1 MQKLIYTLK
10 NNMDYI
16 KLIIGAIVVGI
27 ILYFYFSYKNVKEQN
42 IIYATN
48 MKAYKNV
55 TDSLS
60 STNSVFLFTIDELK
74 YSKDSIHKKLLDATK
89 ELKIKDSKIQSLQ
102 YYHEVITKVDTI
114 LLKDTI
120 FVKDLY
126 LDTTISDPYYSL
138 ELTLQYPNK
147 VIASPMFVNDKS
159 IIVSEKKETV
169 NPPKKLWICRLF
181 QKKHIVLT
189 IDVFD
194 KNPYVNTD
202 QVRFIQIIK

>member
-1 MQKLIYTLK
+1 M
-10 NNMDYI
+10 NYI
-16 KLIIGAIVVGI
+16 KIGILIVLVGFI
-27 ILYFYFSYKNVKEQN
+27 IYFYNSYSNLKKEN
-42 IIYATN
+42 TVYASNT
-48 MKAYKNV
+48 KAYKHI

-60 STNSVFLFTIDELK
+60 TTNSVFLFTIDELK

>member
-1 MQKLIYTLK
+1 M
-10 NNMDYI
+10 NYI
-16 KLIIGAIVVGI
+16 KIGLLIILVGFI
-27 ILYFYFSYKNVKEQN
+27 IYFYNSYSNLKKEN
-42 IIYATN
+42 IVYTN
-48 MKAYKNV
+48 NTKAYKYM

-60 STNSVFLFTIDELK
+60 TTNSVFLFTIDELK

-194 KNPYVNTD
+194 KNPYINTD
-202 QVRFIQIIK
+202 QVRFIQILK

>member
-1 MQKLIYTLK
+1 M
-10 NNMDYI
+10 NYI
-16 KLIIGAIVVGI
+16 KIGLLIILVGFI
-27 ILYFYFSYKNVKEQN
+27 IYFYNSYSNLKKEN
-42 IIYATN
+42 TIYASNT
-48 MKAYKNV
+48 KAYKYII
-55 TDSLS
+55 DSLS
-60 STNSVFLFTIDELK
+60 TTNSVFLFTIDELK

-147 VIASPMFVNDKS
+147 VIASPTFINDKS
-159 IIVSEKKETV
+159 IIVSEKKETI

>member
-1 MQKLIYTLK
+1 M
-10 NNMDYI
+10 NYI
-16 KLIIGAIVVGI
+16 KIGLLIILTGFI
-27 ILYFYFSYKNVKEQN
+27 IYFYNSYSNLKKEN
-42 IIYATN
+42 ITYASN
-48 MKAYKNV
+48 IKAYKYA
-55 TDSLS
+55 TDSI
-60 STNSVFLFTIDELK
+60 STSNSIFLFTIDELK
-74 YSKDSIHKKLLDATK
+74 YSKDSIHKKLLDAAK

-181 QKKHIVLT
+181 QKKHTVLT
-189 IDVFD
+189 VDVFD
-194 KNPYVNTD
+194 KNPYINTD
-202 QVRFIQIIK
+202 QVRFIQILK

>member
-1 MQKLIYTLK
+1 MK
-10 NNMDYI
+10 YI
-16 KLIIGAIVVGI
+16 KIGILIVLVGFI
-27 ILYFYFSYKNVKEQN
+27 IYFYNSYSNLKKEN
-42 IIYATN
+42 TIYANNT
-48 MKAYKNV
+48 KAYKYI

-60 STNSVFLFTIDELK
+60 TTNSVFLFTIDELK
-74 YSKDSIHKKLLDATK
+74 YSKDSIHKKLLDVTK

-194 KNPYVNTD
+194 KNPYINTD

>member
-1 MQKLIYTLK
+1 M
-10 NNMDYI
+10 NYI
-16 KLIIGAIVVGI
+16 KIGLLIILVGFI
-27 ILYFYFSYKNVKEQN
+27 IYFYNSYSNLKKEN
-42 IIYATN
+42 TIYANNT
-48 MKAYKNV
+48 KAYKYM

-60 STNSVFLFTIDELK
+60 TTNSVFLFTIDELK

-194 KNPYVNTD
+194 KNPYINTD
-202 QVRFIQIIK
+202 QVRFIQILK

>member
-1 MQKLIYTLK
+1 M
-10 NNMDYI
+10 NYI
-16 KLIIGAIVVGI
+16 KIGLLIILVGFI
-27 ILYFYFSYKNVKEQN
+27 IYFYNSYSNLKKEN
-42 IIYATN
+42 IVYANNT
-48 MKAYKNV
+48 KAYKYM

-60 STNSVFLFTIDELK
+60 TTNSVFLFTIDELK

-194 KNPYVNTD
+194 KNPYINTD
-202 QVRFIQIIK
+202 QVRFIQILK

>member
-1 MQKLIYTLK
+1 M
-10 NNMDYI
+10 NYI
-16 KLIIGAIVVGI
+16 KIGILIILVGFI
-27 ILYFYFSYKNVKEQN
+27 IYFYNSYSNLKKEN
-42 IIYATN
+42 IVYANNT
-48 MKAYKNV
+48 KAYKYM

-60 STNSVFLFTIDELK
+60 TTNSVFLFTIDELK

-194 KNPYVNTD
+194 KNPYINTD
-202 QVRFIQIIK
+202 QVRFIQILK

>member
-1 MQKLIYTLK
+1 M
-10 NNMDYI
+10 NYI
-16 KLIIGAIVVGI
+16 KIGILIVLVGFI
-27 ILYFYFSYKNVKEQN
+27 IYFYNSYSNLKKEN
-42 IIYATN
+42 TVYASNT
-48 MKAYKNV
+48 KASNHM

-60 STNSVFLFTIDELK
+60 TTNSVFLFTIDELK

>member
-1 MQKLIYTLK
+1 M
-10 NNMDYI
+10 NYI
-16 KLIIGAIVVGI
+16 KIGLLIILVGFI
-27 ILYFYFSYKNVKEQN
+27 IYFYNSYSNLKKEN
-42 IIYATN
+42 IVYANNT
-48 MKAYKNV
+48 KAYKYM

-60 STNSVFLFTIDELK
+60 TTNSVFLFTIDELK

-102 YYHEVITKVDTI
+102 YYHEVIIKVDTI

-194 KNPYVNTD
+194 KNPYINTD
-202 QVRFIQIIK
+202 QVRFIQILK

>member
-1 MQKLIYTLK
+1 M
-10 NNMDYI
+10 NYI
-16 KLIIGAIVVGI
+16 KIGLLIILAGFI
-27 ILYFYFSYKNVKEQN
+27 IYFYNSYSNLKKEN
-42 IIYATN
+42 IVYANNT
-48 MKAYKNV
+48 KAYKYM

-60 STNSVFLFTIDELK
+60 TTNSVFLFTIDELK

-194 KNPYVNTD
+194 KNPYINTD
-202 QVRFIQIIK
+202 QVRFIQILK

>member
-1 MQKLIYTLK
+1 M
-10 NNMDYI
+10 NYI
-16 KLIIGAIVVGI
+16 KIGLLIILVGFI
-27 ILYFYFSYKNVKEQN
+27 IYFYNSYSNLKKEN
-42 IIYATN
+42 TIYASNT
-48 MKAYKNV
+48 KAYKYM

-60 STNSVFLFTIDELK
+60 TTNSVFLFTVDELK

-114 LLKDTI
+114 ILKDTI

-169 NPPKKLWICRLF
+169 NPPKKL
-181 QKKHIVLT
+181 
-189 IDVFD
+189 
-194 KNPYVNTD
+194 
-202 QVRFIQIIK
+202 

>member
-1 MQKLIYTLK
+1 M
-10 NNMDYI
+10 NYI
-16 KLIIGAIVVGI
+16 KIGFLIILVGFI
-27 ILYFYFSYKNVKEQN
+27 IYFYNSYSNLKKEN
-42 IIYATN
+42 IVYANNT
-48 MKAYKNV
+48 KAYKYM

-60 STNSVFLFTIDELK
+60 TTNSVFLFTIDELK

-194 KNPYVNTD
+194 KNPYINTD
-202 QVRFIQIIK
+202 QVRFIQILK

>member
-1 MQKLIYTLK
+1 M
-10 NNMDYI
+10 NYI
-16 KLIIGAIVVGI
+16 KIGLLIILVGFI
-27 ILYFYFSYKNVKEQN
+27 IYFYNSYSNLKKEN
-42 IIYATN
+42 TIYANNT
-48 MKAYKNV
+48 KAYKYI

-60 STNSVFLFTIDELK
+60 TTNSVFLFTIDELK

-202 QVRFIQIIK
+202 QVRFIQILK

>member
-1 MQKLIYTLK
+1 M
-10 NNMDYI
+10 NYI
-16 KLIIGAIVVGI
+16 KIGILIILIGFI
-27 ILYFYFSYKNVKEQN
+27 IYFYNSYSNLKKEN
-42 IIYATN
+42 TIYASNT
-48 MKAYKNV
+48 KVYKYM

-60 STNSVFLFTIDELK
+60 TTNSVFLFTIDELK

-194 KNPYVNTD
+194 KNPYINTD
-202 QVRFIQIIK
+202 QVRFIQILK